1 MLTCMNVGMVL
12 IMVQNKEVPAY
23 KTNYKQLRV
32 W

>member
-1 MLTCMNVGMVL
+1 MNLGMVL
-12 IMVQNKEVPAY
+12 IMVQNNPEVPAY